1 MYLPDKSVTRLYL
14 ACCPDMKCHVS
25 LSHSAVLNSCLLSL
39 RFTIQWRLQYGAAA
53 TYQLINLTE
62 RSRHLAV
69 PCSKSASANFVAI
82 ACIVADLWRFL
93 NFQNNGRLR
102 LSCSILKIQIF
113 KERCGSE
120 SIWAE
125 SCLEPPKKDGDFIIL
140 NNDRPLSWIFT
151 IRNVNGCCDWDGK
164 CAQSRQI
171 SEMWVFFD
179 YL

>member
-1 MYLPDKSVTRLYL
+1 MLSR
-14 ACCPDMKCHVS
+14 HEVS
-25 LSHSAVLNSCLLSL
+25 RVIIALSCSQQLSL
-39 RFTIQWRLQYGAAA
+39 EPAFHHPVASTVWGCSHI
-53 TYQLINLTE
+53 YQVINLTE

-69 PCSKSASANFVAI
+69 PCSKSANANFVAI

-93 NFQNNGRLR
+93 NFQNNGRLP
-102 LSCSILKIQIF
+102 LPCSILKIQIF

-179 YL
+179 FL